1 MPTAAKQKAKAT
13 AKKPTKKSDG
23 EAQLKQCNRDFLTD
37 LALQSQQSLDDT
49 RKFLLGLRKALLN
62 GVRTKGVARIP
73 NVCVIRVK
81 TIGAKPE
88 SEKKLFGVLKKLPAH
103 PERKK
108 IKVSPLQNFR
118 VAALVA

>member
-1 MPTAAKQKAKAT
+1 MPTAAKKTAKAT
-13 AKKPTKKSDG
+13 TKKTTKKSDG
-23 EAQLKQCNRDFLTD
+23 EAQLKQCNRDFLAD
-37 LALQSQQSLDDT
+37 VALQSEATLNDT
-49 RKFLLGLRKALLN
+49 NKFLIGLRKALLN

-88 SEKKLFGVLKKLPAH
+88 SEKKLFGVLKKLPAQ